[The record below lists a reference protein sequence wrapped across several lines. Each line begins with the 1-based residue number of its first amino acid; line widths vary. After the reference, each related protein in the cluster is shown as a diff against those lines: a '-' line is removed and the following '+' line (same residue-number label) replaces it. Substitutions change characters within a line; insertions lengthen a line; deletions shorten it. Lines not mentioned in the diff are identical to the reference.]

1 MNDLAAVDSALAESS
16 PLPRSNGELVF
27 DEPWQGRALGM
38 GVVAL
43 DRAGI
48 SLVEFSG
55 FLADA
60 VARHGYDVDEPAA
73 VLTVRD
79 APLGEP
85 TTFPRERWHFARD
98 YEGSPVPDEMKCDQP
113 RCTRS
118 CSSHN
123 SRGAVSRSKKVAY
136 GTRVLLI

>member
-1 MNDLAAVDSALAESS
+1 MSQLADLDAALAESA

-43 DRAGI
+43 ERAGI

-60 VARHGYDVDEPAA
+60 VARHGYDTDEPAA
-73 VLTVRD
+73 TAYYAAWLD
-79 APLGEP
+79 ALE
-85 TTFPRERWHFARD
+85 A
-98 YEGSPVPDEMKCDQP
+98 CLA
-113 RCTRS
+113 
-118 CSSHN
+118 N
-123 SRGAVSRSKKVAY
+123 RGVSGVV
-136 GTRVLLI
+136 G